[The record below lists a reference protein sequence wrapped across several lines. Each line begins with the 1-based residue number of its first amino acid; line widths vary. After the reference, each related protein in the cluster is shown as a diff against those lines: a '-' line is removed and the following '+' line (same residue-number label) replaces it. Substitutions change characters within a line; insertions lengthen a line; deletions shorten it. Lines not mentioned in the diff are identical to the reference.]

1 MGLEGTKAD
10 TRFRRLEHNPRAAS
24 LEAEP
29 CPWFREIARGQN
41 PCLFLFFFVPYNQN
55 TKLFDLNIAEC
66 GGSTRD
72 LATTNCA
79 GKRRESGAFV
89 LRVLALICEQ
99 GPMVAQGLLSHYVQ
113 IADLFFCF
121 PLCLRV
127 NMKRKMKLITDL
139 FSDESFFLIYKR
151 CIFDILLMTNK
162 DTSTTEKVLPRI
174 FLQRRTKNKAIKIN
188 TERRSINRHE
198 LTDACQWTILA
209 HLGKMEVHLV
219 TLKLLM

>member
-1 MGLEGTKAD
+1 
-10 TRFRRLEHNPRAAS
+10 
-24 LEAEP
+24 
-29 CPWFREIARGQN
+29 
-41 PCLFLFFFVPYNQN
+41 
-55 TKLFDLNIAEC
+55 LFDLNIAEC

-139 FSDESFFLIYKR
+139 FSDESFFFLNIQALH
-151 CIFDILLMTNK
+151 LLYFIDDKQGHVN
-162 DTSTTEKVLPRI
+162 
-174 FLQRRTKNKAIKIN
+174 
-188 TERRSINRHE
+188 NRE
-198 LTDACQWTILA
+198 SPS
-209 HLGKMEVHLV
+209 
-219 TLKLLM
+219 